1 MKNLY
6 LIGGTMGIGKTAVCQ
21 HLKKKLDCAVFLD
34 GDWCW
39 DSDPFV
45 VNDETKKMVM
55 DHICFLLNSF
65 LSCSVYEN
73 VIFCWVMHE
82 QSIID
87 TIVSRLD
94 LTDISLHCI
103 SLIADEKTV
112 VEHLRSDIDLGI
124 REKDVIKRS
133 LERLG
138 LYRNL
143 TTEKIDVS
151 GLTIDQTVEKIV
163 SFKEEEN
170 T

>member
-1 MKNLY
+1 MKKLY
-6 LIGGTMGIGKTAVCQ
+6 LIGGPMGVGKTAACRE
-21 HLKKKLDCAVFLD
+21 LKRMLLNSVFLD

-39 DSDPFV
+39 DANPFQV
-45 VNDETKKMVM
+45 TEETKAMVI
-55 DHICFLLNSF
+55 DNICHLLGNFLR
-65 LSCSVYEN
+65 CTAYTH

-112 VEHLRSDIDLGI
+112 VEHLRSDIDHGV
-124 REKDVIKRS
+124 REKDVIERS
-133 LERLG
+133 LERLR
-138 LYRNL
+138 LYGNL
-143 TTEKIDVS
+143 NTEKIDVN
-151 GLTIDQTVEKIV
+151 GLTIDQIVEKIV